1 MNNQKVMIEMIDVV
15 AQSLGDDLLEK
26 VVFVGGCTTALLVD
40 DVVTLQDI
48 RSTQDVDMIV
58 EVLSKSEYQDLCQ
71 KLRQRGFKES
81 VEDDVICRWR
91 LGSMI
96 VDVMPTDQEIL
107 GFSNIWYPEAVEF
120 AKSYQLPSNRIIRVV
135 SPTYFLAT
143 KIEAF
148 AGRGNNDFL
157 ASQDIEDILSLIDGC
172 SSLIADLHA
181 ANKKVK
187 SAIAAAIQTFLNES
201 DFEYQVQSV
210 AQDRQHEN
218 LLFERL
224 IEISHL

>member
-1 MNNQKVMIEMIDVV
+1 MIEMIDVV

-40 DVVTLQDI
+40 DVVTLQHI
-48 RSTQDVDMIV
+48 RSTEDVDMIV

-71 KLRQRGFKES
+71 TLRQRGFKES

-157 ASQDIEDILSLIDGC
+157 VSQDIEDILSLIDGC

-187 SAIAAAIQTFLNES
+187 SAIAVAIQTFLNES

-224 IEISHL
+224 IQISHL

>member
-1 MNNQKVMIEMIDVV
+1 MIEMIDVV

-40 DVVTLQDI
+40 DVVTLQHI
-48 RSTQDVDMIV
+48 RSTEDVDMIV

>member
-1 MNNQKVMIEMIDVV
+1 MIEMIDVV

-40 DVVTLQDI
+40 DVVTLQHI
-48 RSTQDVDMIV
+48 RSTEDVDMIV

-224 IEISHL
+224 IQISHL

>member
-1 MNNQKVMIEMIDVV
+1 MIEMIDVV

-40 DVVTLQDI
+40 DVVTLQHI
-48 RSTQDVDMIV
+48 RSTEDVDMIV
-58 EVLSKSEYQDLCQ
+58 DVLSKSEYQDLCQ

-224 IEISHL
+224 IQISHL

>member
-1 MNNQKVMIEMIDVV
+1 MIEMIDVV

-40 DVVTLQDI
+40 DVVTLQHI
-48 RSTQDVDMIV
+48 RSTEDVDMIV

-157 ASQDIEDILSLIDGC
+157 VSQDIEDILSLIDGC

-224 IEISHL
+224 IQISHL

>member
-1 MNNQKVMIEMIDVV
+1 MIEMIDVV
-15 AQSLGDDLLEK
+15 AQSLGDDLLAK

-40 DVVTLQDI
+40 DVVTLQHI
-48 RSTQDVDMIV
+48 RSTEDVDMIV

-96 VDVMPTDQEIL
+96 VDVMPTNQEIL
-107 GFSNIWYPEAVEF
+107 GFSNIWYPQAVEF
-120 AKSYQLPSNRIIRVV
+120 AKPHLLPSGRIIRVV

-157 ASQDIEDILSLIDGC
+157 VSQDIEDILSLIDGC

-187 SAIAAAIQTFLNES
+187 SAIAVAIQTFLNES

-224 IEISHL
+224 IQISHL

>member
-1 MNNQKVMIEMIDVV
+1 MIEMIDVV

-40 DVVTLQDI
+40 DVVTLQHI
-48 RSTQDVDMIV
+48 RSTEDVDMIV

-71 KLRQRGFKES
+71 TLRQRGFKES

>member
-40 DVVTLQDI
+40 DVVTLQHI
-48 RSTQDVDMIV
+48 RSTEDVDMIV

-157 ASQDIEDILSLIDGC
+157 VSQDIEDILSLIDGC

>member
-40 DVVTLQDI
+40 DVVTLQHI
-48 RSTQDVDMIV
+48 RSTEDVDMIV

>member
-1 MNNQKVMIEMIDVV
+1 MIEMIDVV

-40 DVVTLQDI
+40 DVVTLQHI
-48 RSTQDVDMIV
+48 RSTEDVDMIV

-71 KLRQRGFKES
+71 TLRQRGFKES

-157 ASQDIEDILSLIDGC
+157 VSQDIEDILSLIDGC

-187 SAIAAAIQTFLNES
+187 SAIAVAIQTFLNES

>member
-1 MNNQKVMIEMIDVV
+1 MIEMIDVV

-40 DVVTLQDI
+40 DVVTLQHI
-48 RSTQDVDMIV
+48 RSTEDVDMIV

-181 ANKKVK
+181 ANKQVK
-187 SAIAAAIQTFLNES
+187 SAIAASIQTFLNES

>member
-1 MNNQKVMIEMIDVV
+1 MIEMIDVV

-40 DVVTLQDI
+40 DVVTLQHI
-48 RSTQDVDMIV
+48 RSTEDVDMIV

-218 LLFERL
+218 ILFERL

>member
-1 MNNQKVMIEMIDVV
+1 MIEMIDVV

-40 DVVTLQDI
+40 DVVTLQHI
-48 RSTQDVDMIV
+48 RSTEDVDMIV
-58 EVLSKSEYQDLCQ
+58 DVLSKSEYQDLCQ

-187 SAIAAAIQTFLNES
+187 SAIAVAIQTFLNES

-224 IEISHL
+224 IQISHL

>member
-1 MNNQKVMIEMIDVV
+1 MIEMIDVV

-187 SAIAAAIQTFLNES
+187 SAIAAVIQTFLNES

>member
-40 DVVTLQDI
+40 DVVTLQHI
-48 RSTQDVDMIV
+48 RSTEDVDMIV
-58 EVLSKSEYQDLCQ
+58 DVLSKSEYQDLCQ
-71 KLRQRGFKES
+71 TLRQRGFKES

>member
-1 MNNQKVMIEMIDVV
+1 MIEMIDVV

-40 DVVTLQDI
+40 DVVTLQHI
-48 RSTQDVDMIV
+48 RSTEDVDMIV

-96 VDVMPTDQEIL
+96 VDIMPTDQEIL

>member
-1 MNNQKVMIEMIDVV
+1 MIEMIDVV

-40 DVVTLQDI
+40 DVVTLQHI
-48 RSTQDVDMIV
+48 RSTEDVDMIV

-71 KLRQRGFKES
+71 TLRQRGFKES

-96 VDVMPTDQEIL
+96 VDIMPTDQEIL

-157 ASQDIEDILSLIDGC
+157 VSQDIEDILSLIDGC

>member
-1 MNNQKVMIEMIDVV
+1 MIEMIDVV

>member
-40 DVVTLQDI
+40 DVVTLQHI
-48 RSTQDVDMIV
+48 RSTEDVDMIV

-81 VEDDVICRWR
+81 AEDDVICRWR

-135 SPTYFLAT
+135 SPTYFFAT

>member
-1 MNNQKVMIEMIDVV
+1 MIEMIDVV

-40 DVVTLQDI
+40 DVVTLQHI
-48 RSTQDVDMIV
+48 RSTEDVDMIV

-91 LGSMI
+91 LSSMI
-96 VDVMPTDQEIL
+96 VDVMPTNQEIL

-172 SSLIADLHA
+172 SLLIADLYA

-187 SAIAAAIQTFLNES
+187 SAIAAAIQTFLSES
-201 DFEYQVQSV
+201 DFEYQVQSI
-210 AQDRQHEN
+210 AQDMQHEN

>member
-1 MNNQKVMIEMIDVV
+1 LNNQKVMIEMIDVV

-40 DVVTLQDI
+40 DVVTLQHI
-48 RSTQDVDMIV
+48 RSTEDVDMIV

-71 KLRQRGFKES
+71 TLRQRGFKES

>member
-40 DVVTLQDI
+40 DVVTLQHI
-48 RSTQDVDMIV
+48 RSTEDVDMIV

-91 LGSMI
+91 LSSMI
-96 VDVMPTDQEIL
+96 VDVMPTNQEIL

-172 SSLIADLHA
+172 SLLIADLYA

-187 SAIAAAIQTFLNES
+187 SAIAAAIQTFLSES
-201 DFEYQVQSV
+201 DFEYQVQSI
-210 AQDRQHEN
+210 AQDMQHEN

>member
-40 DVVTLQDI
+40 DVVTLQHI
-48 RSTQDVDMIV
+48 RSTEDVDMIV

-187 SAIAAAIQTFLNES
+187 SAIAAVIQTFLNES

>member
-1 MNNQKVMIEMIDVV
+1 MIEMIDVV

-40 DVVTLQDI
+40 DVVTLQHI
-48 RSTQDVDMIV
+48 RSTEDVDMIV

-96 VDVMPTDQEIL
+96 VDIMPTDQEIL

-187 SAIAAAIQTFLNES
+187 SAIAVAIQTFLNES

>member
-1 MNNQKVMIEMIDVV
+1 MIEMIDVV
-15 AQSLGDDLLEK
+15 AQSLGDDLLER

-40 DVVTLQDI
+40 DVVTLQHI
-48 RSTQDVDMIV
+48 RSTEDVDMIV
-58 EVLSKSEYQDLCQ
+58 EILSKSEYQDLCQ

-91 LGSMI
+91 LNSMI

-120 AKSYQLPSNRIIRVV
+120 AKPYQLPSNRIIRVV

-143 KIEAF
+143 KIAAF
-148 AGRGNNDFL
+148 GGRGDNDFL

-172 SSLIADLHA
+172 SSLIADLHV

-187 SAIAAAIQTFLNES
+187 SAIAAAIQTFLHES
-201 DFEYQVQSV
+201 DFEYAVQSI
-210 AQDRQHEN
+210 AQDKQREA

-224 IEISHL
+224 DELAALY

>member
-1 MNNQKVMIEMIDVV
+1 MIEMIDVV

-40 DVVTLQDI
+40 DVVTLQHI
-48 RSTQDVDMIV
+48 RSTEDVDMIV

-187 SAIAAAIQTFLNES
+187 SAIAVAIQTFLNES

-224 IEISHL
+224 IQISHL

>member
-1 MNNQKVMIEMIDVV
+1 MIEMIDVV
-15 AQSLGDDLLEK
+15 AQSLGDDLLVK

-40 DVVTLQDI
+40 DVVTLQHI
-48 RSTQDVDMIV
+48 RSTEDVDMIV

>member
-1 MNNQKVMIEMIDVV
+1 MIEMIDVV

-40 DVVTLQDI
+40 DVVTLQHI
-48 RSTQDVDMIV
+48 RSTEDVDMIV

-187 SAIAAAIQTFLNES
+187 SAIAAVIQTFLNES

>member
-1 MNNQKVMIEMIDVV
+1 MIEMIDVV

-40 DVVTLQDI
+40 DVVTLQHI
-48 RSTQDVDMIV
+48 RSTEDVDMIV

-157 ASQDIEDILSLIDGC
+157 VSQDIEDILSLIDGC

>member
-1 MNNQKVMIEMIDVV
+1 MIEMIDVV

-40 DVVTLQDI
+40 DVVTLQHI
-48 RSTQDVDMIV
+48 RSTEDVDMIV

-71 KLRQRGFKES
+71 TLRQRGFKES

-187 SAIAAAIQTFLNES
+187 SAIAVAIQTFLNES

>member
-1 MNNQKVMIEMIDVV
+1 MIEMIDVV

-40 DVVTLQDI
+40 DVVTLQHI
-48 RSTQDVDMIV
+48 RSTEDVDMIV

-107 GFSNIWYPEAVEF
+107 GFSNIWYPEAVKF

-157 ASQDIEDILSLIDGC
+157 VSQDIEDILSLIDGC

-187 SAIAAAIQTFLNES
+187 SAIAVAIQTFLNES

-224 IEISHL
+224 IQISHL

>member
-40 DVVTLQDI
+40 DVVTLQHI
-48 RSTQDVDMIV
+48 RSTEDVDMIV

-71 KLRQRGFKES
+71 TLRQRGFKES

>member
-40 DVVTLQDI
+40 DVVTLQHI
-48 RSTQDVDMIV
+48 RSTEDVDMIV

-218 LLFERL
+218 ILFERL

>member
-1 MNNQKVMIEMIDVV
+1 MNNQKIMIEMIDVV

-96 VDVMPTDQEIL
+96 VDVMPTNQEIL

-157 ASQDIEDILSLIDGC
+157 VSQDIEDILSLIDGC

-187 SAIAAAIQTFLNES
+187 SAIAVAIQTFLNES

-224 IEISHL
+224 IQISHL

>member
-1 MNNQKVMIEMIDVV
+1 MIEMIDVV

-40 DVVTLQDI
+40 DVVTLQHI
-48 RSTQDVDMIV
+48 RSTEDVDMIV

-96 VDVMPTDQEIL
+96 VDIMPTDQEIL

-224 IEISHL
+224 IQISHL

>member
-40 DVVTLQDI
+40 DVVTLQHI
-48 RSTQDVDMIV
+48 RSTEDVDMIV

-96 VDVMPTDQEIL
+96 VDIMPTDQEIL

>member
-1 MNNQKVMIEMIDVV
+1 M
-15 AQSLGDDLLEK
+15 
-26 VVFVGGCTTALLVD
+26 
-40 DVVTLQDI
+40 
-48 RSTQDVDMIV
+48 
-58 EVLSKSEYQDLCQ
+58 
-71 KLRQRGFKES
+71 
-81 VEDDVICRWR
+81 
-91 LGSMI
+91 
-96 VDVMPTDQEIL
+96 
-107 GFSNIWYPEAVEF
+107 
-120 AKSYQLPSNRIIRVV
+120 
-135 SPTYFLAT
+135 AT

-172 SSLIADLHA
+172 SSLIPDLHA

>member
-40 DVVTLQDI
+40 DVVTLQHI
-48 RSTQDVDMIV
+48 RSTEDVDMIV

-187 SAIAAAIQTFLNES
+187 SAIAVAIQTFLNES

>member
-1 MNNQKVMIEMIDVV
+1 MIEMIDVV

-40 DVVTLQDI
+40 DVVTLQHI
-48 RSTQDVDMIV
+48 RSTEDVDMIV

-210 AQDRQHEN
+210 A
-218 LLFERL
+218 
-224 IEISHL
+224 